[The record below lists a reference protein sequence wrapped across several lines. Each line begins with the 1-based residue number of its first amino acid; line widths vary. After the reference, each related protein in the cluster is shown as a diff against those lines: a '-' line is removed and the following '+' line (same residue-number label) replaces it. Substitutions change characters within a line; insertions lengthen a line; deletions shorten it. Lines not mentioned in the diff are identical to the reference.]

1 MGSDIKKPF
10 NNLMQGIGL
19 KDTLEAMGGDLNSM
33 QSMLSQD
40 LNSNPLYQANQKQ
53 ALGNVLSTIAS
64 QKSLMPSEQA
74 NLASR
79 TNRDMQMDALAQ
91 GNLANLEQRKLLAD
105 FLLQRSGG
113 QMANKNASSQR
124 MAGLMGAGLSA
135 AGAAAAGK
143 KPSGGQA

>member
-1 MGSDIKKPF
+1 
-10 NNLMQGIGL
+10 MQGIGL
-19 KDTLEAMGGDLNSM
+19 KDTPEAMGGDLNSM

-135 AGAAAAGK
+135 AGAAAGK

>member
-1 MGSDIKKPF
+1 MGSEIKKPF

-19 KDTLEAMGGDLNSM
+19 KDTPEAMGGDLNSM

-113 QMANKNASSQR
+113 QMANRNASSQR

>member
-1 MGSDIKKPF
+1 
-10 NNLMQGIGL
+10 MQGIGL

>member
-19 KDTLEAMGGDLNSM
+19 KDTPEAMGGDLNSM

>member
-19 KDTLEAMGGDLNSM
+19 KNTPEAMGSELNSA

-64 QKSLMPSEQA
+64 QKSLAPSEQA
-74 NLASR
+74 NLAMR
-79 TNRDMQMDALAQ
+79 ANRDMQMDALAQ
-91 GNLANLEQRKLLAD
+91 GNLANLEQRKMLAD
-105 FLLQRSGG
+105 FLLARSGK
-113 QMANKNASSQR
+113 QMENKNASSQR
-124 MAGLMGAGLSA
+124 MTGLMGAGLSA
-135 AGAAAAGK
+135 AGKTSTGGAG
-143 KPSGGQA
+143 